1 MHMKI
6 IVEVL
11 LLCTALDIAV
21 GIPLWMLV
29 KLRDRQEES
38 AVGAN
43 SKRYGTYH
51 KFPVIKNDANGSGAN
66 HQRCAGGTFTAGIGA
81 AQTCALPCVR

>member
-11 LLCTALDIAV
+11 LIWTALDIAV
-21 GIPLWMLV
+21 GIPLWMFV

-38 AVGAN
+38 AVRVDPI
-43 SKRYGTYH
+43 RYGIYH
-51 KFPVIKNDANGSGAN
+51 KSSRSP
-66 HQRCAGGTFTAGIGA
+66 
-81 AQTCALPCVR
+81 L

>member
-11 LLCTALDIAV
+11 LIWTALDIAI
-21 GIPLWMLV
+21 GIPLWMFV
-29 KLRDRQEES
+29 KLRDRREGS

-43 SKRYGTYH
+43 PIRYGTYH
-51 KFPVIKNDANGSGAN
+51 KSSRNP
-66 HQRCAGGTFTAGIGA
+66 
-81 AQTCALPCVR
+81 L